1 MARASS
7 RARPRIFADEPTL
20 REELEQISEQIVKL
34 GERSIGEGQ
43 EKLAEEI
50 TRLKNGVDDLLERAS
65 EQGRASVD
73 AVAAAVQKRPVVSV
87 AGAFFAGLLI
97 SALLARR

>member
-1 MARASS
+1 MARTAA
-7 RARPRIFADEPTL
+7 RARARSDESSL

-34 GERSIGEGQ
+34 GERTLGEGQ

-50 TRLKNGVDDLLERAS
+50 DRLKSGVDDLLDRAGS
-65 EQGRASVD
+65 QGRASVD
-73 AVAAAVQKRPVVSV
+73 AVVDVVQKRPVMSV
-87 AGAFFAGLLI
+87 AAAFLAGLAI